1 MTARLLPRSGGF
13 SERPIR
19 DPSGIGRNRIGTAG
33 ILCRPD
39 RAESLCDSYYRFHEG
54 VSTIY
59 GRRARGHGEGP
70 SPVSGGAKGSLRGH
84 LGGAGRPCCSS
95 SSEGCEEGK
104 GRGAEAQ
111 GERAVAAVD
120 DASKVTHKRSPAV
133 IIRRERPCQGAQER
147 GWLVRLRSAR
157 TRLRR
162 EILPGTGSLLLP
174 FGARL
179 RGACFGRVSRW
190 VRTSE
195 PGLGHARPAV
205 RRLWG
210 GEDRPSASKKP
221 SWLWT
226 SLVGVENSESLF
238 LQGECH

>member
-1 MTARLLPRSGGF
+1 MPLRAGGSSGLPYQAIGSIRRPVH
-13 SERPIR
+13 ER
-19 DPSGIGRNRIGTAG
+19 
-33 ILCRPD
+33 
-39 RAESLCDSYYRFHEG
+39 
-54 VSTIY
+54 
-59 GRRARGHGEGP
+59 
-70 SPVSGGAKGSLRGH
+70 SLRVGN
-84 LGGAGRPCCSS
+84 G
-95 SSEGCEEGK
+95 
-104 GRGAEAQ
+104 
-111 GERAVAAVD
+111 
-120 DASKVTHKRSPAV
+120 SKVTGYPSPAV
-133 IIRRERPCQGAQER
+133 TTSRRRTCQGAQER

-157 TRLRR
+157 TCLRR

-226 SLVGVENSESLF
+226 SLVGVEQRKPVFIEGSVPDTQSTYTP
-238 LQGECH
+238 QKGDSPM

>member
-1 MTARLLPRSGGF
+1 MLAGPEGMPLRAGGSSGLPYQAIGSIRRPVH
-13 SERPIR
+13 ER
-19 DPSGIGRNRIGTAG
+19 
-33 ILCRPD
+33 
-39 RAESLCDSYYRFHEG
+39 
-54 VSTIY
+54 
-59 GRRARGHGEGP
+59 
-70 SPVSGGAKGSLRGH
+70 SLRVGN
-84 LGGAGRPCCSS
+84 G
-95 SSEGCEEGK
+95 
-104 GRGAEAQ
+104 
-111 GERAVAAVD
+111 
-120 DASKVTHKRSPAV
+120 SKVTGYPSPAV
-133 IIRRERPCQGAQER
+133 TTSRRRTCQGAQER

-157 TRLRR
+157 TCLRR